1 MKKILALIL
10 AIMFL
15 ALPLSCG
22 GFLTSASSF
31 NLQTGKEAQIISS
44 KCDLYL
50 QPSFASEKLKDG
62 ETVVSFKHGSIVLV
76 KELSEDFALIEKDEI
91 EGWAYKYYLTQNTS
105 QDVYPVFNG
114 KIRNNTSIYDI
125 EMKDTGLIAKKDTRI
140 FIYSGFNEKKQYT
153 PVQLVLE
160 DGSLYNGYIK
170 TADIKPDGISSLLI
184 IGISIIAA
192 AVTIILS
199 LVFIQKKN
207 KKKKGLF
214 RKKKNST

>member
-22 GFLTSASSF
+22 AFLSSASTF
-31 NLQTGKEAQIISS
+31 NLEIGKEAQIISS

-62 ETVVSFKHGSIVLV
+62 ETVVSFKHGAIVLV

-105 QDVYPVFNG
+105 QNVYPVFNG
-114 KIRNNTSIYDI
+114 KIRNNTSIYDL

-184 IGISIIAA
+184 IGIAA

-214 RKKKNST
+214 RKKKNSA

>member
-1 MKKILALIL
+1 
-10 AIMFL
+10 
-15 ALPLSCG
+15 
-22 GFLTSASSF
+22 
-31 NLQTGKEAQIISS
+31 
-44 KCDLYL
+44 
-50 QPSFASEKLKDG
+50 
-62 ETVVSFKHGSIVLV
+62 
-76 KELSEDFALIEKDEI
+76 
-91 EGWAYKYYLTQNTS
+91 
-105 QDVYPVFNG
+105 
-114 KIRNNTSIYDI
+114 
-125 EMKDTGLIAKKDTRI
+125 MKDTGLIAKKDTRI

-214 RKKKNST
+214 RKKKNSA